1 MNCAR
6 YILSLILLLTT
17 TIAGARESNDSLV
30 LNRIFNYQR
39 NYTNGIS
46 GYSTNFY
53 SKFVYNTHRRNFGLL
68 IIPNMYA
75 IAKGERTFLSEQYG
89 RLHIYDLNDYEHENQ
104 VYYTTIPRNRRA
116 MPVLTEFLT
125 PSIYSVLVYGNHILS
140 PFHKDNRHYYHYS
153 VSQLGSGMVRVYFHP
168 RYVKNTQLM
177 EGMATVDY
185 RTGRI
190 MTIVFEGEYDLI
202 HFRTMLT
209 MGREGSRSLLPNF
222 NHSDISFKFAGNHIT
237 SSFEAVFDCPIR
249 LADTV
254 SVRGDRHLIDS
265 VRPIALSDE
274 ELAIYEMYDLKHAP
288 KPAAEEDEEEN
299 NYMTET
305 EDSTLFADNDSTA
318 IDERSLAQETAAGT
332 DTENVAGTDAEHVA
346 VEAAEDS
353 IPPKR
358 RRKNILSEAL
368 DLLADHLLSS
378 HRAEAANYYIKFSPI
393 LEPQYVSYSG
403 SKGLSYKMNF
413 RAEYYFN
420 HNSGIYLTP
429 NFGYNFKQHK
439 FYFTAPLRY
448 IYNQNSNSFVELVW
462 RNGNRIGNSSVLDE
476 ILAEQGPITLPD
488 DLNSFDDEEIHIYN
502 NTRLYEDFNLEAGI
516 VYHNRQAVNAEGM
529 RFFGKKVTYRSIAPA
544 IGVKVRPWR
553 RGPMFAVDYERTLQ
567 SRHSSSRYERWEVD
581 ASIRRYITSLQTIN
595 LRLGGGLYTMREGS
609 YFTDFANFRDNNLP
623 EGWNDDWSG
632 NFQLLDSRLYN
643 VSQYYVRSNVSY
655 ESPLLF
661 TAFVPL
667 VGRYVEQERFY
678 WSGLLIEHARPYSEL
693 GYGFSTRF
701 FSLGLF
707 TSFHNIEFQQFGTKF
722 TFELFKRW

>member
-6 YILSLILLLTT
+6 YILSLFLLVTT
-17 TIAGARESNDSLV
+17 TIAGARESVDSLV

-53 SKFVYNTHRRNFGLL
+53 SKFVYNTHRRNVGLFV
-68 IIPNMYA
+68 IPHMYA

-125 PSIYSVLVYGNHILS
+125 PSIYSVLVYGNHVLS

-168 RYVKNTQLM
+168 RHVKNTQLM

-190 MTIVFEGEYDLI
+190 MMIIFEGEYDLI

-265 VRPIALSDE
+265 IRPIALTDE
-274 ELAIYEMYDLKHAP
+274 ELAIYELYDLKHAP
-288 KPAAEEDEEEN
+288 QPATAEEDEEEN
-299 NYMTET
+299 NYMDEP
-305 EDSTLFADNDSTA
+305 EDSTFLATGDSTA
-318 IDERSLAQETAAGT
+318 IYTEAPAEVGALASDEE
-332 DTENVAGTDAEHVA
+332 
-346 VEAAEDS
+346 EATEDS

-358 RRKNILSEAL
+358 KRKNIFAEAL
-368 DLLADHLLSS
+368 DLMADHLLSS
-378 HRAEAANYYIKFSPI
+378 HRAESANYYVKLSPI
-393 LEPQYVSYSG
+393 LEPQYISYSG
-403 SKGLSYKMNF
+403 SKGFSYKMNF

-420 HNSGIYLTP
+420 HNSGLYLTP
-429 NFGYNFKQHK
+429 NIGYNFKQQK

-448 IYNQNSNSFVELVW
+448 IYDQNLNNFVELVW
-462 RNGNRIGNSSVLDE
+462 RNGNRIGNSSVIDE
-476 ILAEQGPITLPD
+476 ILAEQGPITLPNN
-488 DLNSFDDEEIHIYN
+488 LNSFDDEEIHIYN
-502 NTRLYEDFNLEAGI
+502 HTKLFEEFSLEAGI
-516 VYHNRQAVNAEGM
+516 VYHNRKAINPEGM
-529 RFFGKKVTYRSIAPA
+529 RFFGKKVAYKSVAPA
-544 IGVKVRPWR
+544 IGIKTRPWKQ
-553 RGPMFAVDYERTLQ
+553 GPMFAIDYERTLQ
-567 SRHSSSRYERWEVD
+567 SRSGSSRYERWEAD
-581 ASIRRYITSLQTIN
+581 ASIRRYITSLQTVN
-595 LRLGGGLYTMREGS
+595 LRLGGGLYTMRDGS

-643 VSQYYVRSNVSY
+643 VSQYYVRSNISY
-655 ESPLLF
+655 ESPLLV

-678 WSGLLIEHARPYSEL
+678 WSGLLIEHTRPYSEL

-707 TSFHNIEFQQFGTKF
+707 TSFLNIDFQQFGTKF